1 MFINTI
7 KIPEIHIVSN
17 TGRRNVSPV
26 KHGTVGYAI
35 IDTPVTKKIAFIEL
49 YVILKS

>member
-7 KIPEIHIVSN
+7 RIPEIYIVSN
-17 TGRRNVSPV
+17 TGRHEVSPV

-35 IDTPVTKKIAFIEL
+35 IDTPVKENCFHWN
-49 YVILKS
+49 